1 MKLIFDIDKE
11 DISALIVLLKFTP
24 EEKKML
30 RDYIDSH
37 DEIEVPTDI
46 LKDSD
51 SAEMMMAM
59 SMIALGSIAHKTEK

>member
-24 EEKKML
+24 EDKKML

-37 DEIEVPTDI
+37 DEIEVPADI

>member
-37 DEIEVPTDI
+37 DEIEVPADI

>member
-37 DEIEVPTDI
+37 DEIEVPADI

-59 SMIALGSIAHKTEK
+59 SMIALGSIAHKIEK

>member
-37 DEIEVPTDI
+37 DEIEVPADI
-46 LKDSD
+46 LKDSA